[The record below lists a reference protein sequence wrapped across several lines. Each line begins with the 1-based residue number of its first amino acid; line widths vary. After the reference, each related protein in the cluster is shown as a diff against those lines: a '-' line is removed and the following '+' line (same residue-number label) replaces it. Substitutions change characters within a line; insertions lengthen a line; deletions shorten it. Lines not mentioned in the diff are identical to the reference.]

1 MNVLVVG
8 GAGFIGSHV
17 CKALKKAGFTPIVYD
32 NLENGHSWAVK
43 WGPLVEGDLQDPVT
57 LRNCF
62 EKYQPVGV
70 IHLASYINARES
82 MSQVEKYYE
91 NNVIGSL
98 RLLEEM
104 ARQKVTKLVFSST
117 AAVYGD
123 PIQVPITEDH
133 PCKPINV
140 YGKTKW
146 LVENLLDEF
155 YEKHKLCSVAFRYFN
170 AAGADPEGEIGE
182 AHAPETHLIP
192 LAIFSALGKNP
203 AFKIFGTDHS
213 TPDGTPIRDYI
224 HVTDLANAHV
234 LALEW
239 LLKGGAKIVLNLGC
253 GQGYSV
259 FEVIS
264 MIEKVMNRSV
274 PRQISAKNPSDPPVL
289 VANTAKAQE
298 ILNWKPCHS
307 DLETIITTAL
317 NWHENDSPRESD

>member
-8 GAGFIGSHV
+8 GAGYIGSHV

-32 NLENGHSWAVK
+32 NLENGHFWAVQ
-43 WGPLVEGDLQDPVT
+43 WGPLVEGDLLDSVA

-62 EKYQPVGV
+62 EKYLPIGV

-82 MSQVEKYYE
+82 MSQIEKYYE

-98 RLLEEM
+98 RLFEEM
-104 ARQKVTKLVFSST
+104 GRQKVTKLVFSST

-146 LVENLLDEF
+146 VVENLLGEF
-155 YEKHKLCSVAFRYFN
+155 YKKHGICSVALRYFN

-192 LAIFSALGKNP
+192 LAILSALGKNP

-224 HVTDLANAHV
+224 HVTDLAQAHV

-239 LLKGGAKIVLNLGC
+239 LIKGGTTIALNLGC

-259 FEVIS
+259 QEVIA
-264 MIEKVMNRSV
+264 MIEKVMNQPV
-274 PRQISAKNPSDPPVL
+274 PRQIAEKNPSDPPVL

-298 ILNWKPCHS
+298 ILNWKPCYS
-307 DLETIITTAL
+307 DLETIITTAF
-317 NWHENDSPRESD
+317 NWYKKDSLRESD